1 MSSLYCAYTH
11 PKETL
16 SADQCRE
23 ELFKNDFSNV
33 AWYFSRNQYWF
44 WIYKFTRW
52 DEGNRCLR
60 SYVTDNLGAMIIN
73 LLFHSHLCER
83 LATRMLTLPQRM
95 IFFFFGTH
103 FSLPEFVSGQ
113 INFIWLR
120 DRWIKIKI
128 MSQRTILSPLLR
140 SEPYR
145 IHCQM

>member
-1 MSSLYCAYTH
+1 MSSLHCVNAH

-16 SADQCRE
+16 TVDQWQE
-23 ELFKNDFSNV
+23 GLFKNDFSNV
-33 AWYFSRNQYWF
+33 AGYFSRNQYWF

-73 LLFHSHLCER
+73 LLSHSCLCE
-83 LATRMLTLPQRM
+83 TLPTKMLMLPLRM
-95 IFFFFGTH
+95 IFFFGTH
-103 FSLPEFVSGQ
+103 FSLPEFISGQ
-113 INFIWLR
+113 INFIWSR

-128 MSQRTILSPLLR
+128 MNQSTILSPLLR